1 MNNFPITTLIIASEV
16 MRVNS
21 DAIEI
26 SGLELASIIIS
37 VTAIILNVALI
48 IYYISRK

>member
-1 MNNFPITTLIIASEV
+1 MNSFPITTLIIALEA
-16 MRVNS
+16 MRMNS

-26 SGLELASIIIS
+26 SGLELVSIIFS